1 MKPHVHASTTKDST
15 DVSTHEAQMLQKT
28 QRSLPIALLRAR
40 ETLMSRFRPLLAAQ
54 NVTEQQWRVLRVL
67 YEAGP
72 LDATQISDSCCILA
86 PSLTRIFRNLEQRA
100 LITRK
105 KDAADAR
112 KLVLAITPRGKALIQ
127 VVTPESKKIYQTLES
142 EFGTERIEKLLDTL
156 EDLSNLE

>member
-40 ETLMSRFRPLLAAQ
+40 ETLMSRFRPLLAAH

-72 LDATQISDSCCILA
+72 LNATQISDS
-86 PSLTRIFRNLEQRA
+86 
-100 LITRK
+100 
-105 KDAADAR
+105 
-112 KLVLAITPRGKALIQ
+112 
-127 VVTPESKKIYQTLES
+127 
-142 EFGTERIEKLLDTL
+142 
-156 EDLSNLE
+156 